1 MQDLI
6 VRLIETYGYWVFFI
20 IIFAESGL
28 FFGFFLPGDS
38 LLFSLALISRTAHIL
53 DIRYIILIGI
63 IAAIT
68 GDSFGYFFGRR
79 VGQSLFDRP
88 SGFLFNRDNLHAAK
102 KFYDEKGPA
111 TIVISRFTPFI
122 RTFAPIVAGAA
133 EMKYRVFL
141 FYNVIGGA
149 AWIIVMSLFG
159 YFLGS
164 VIPDGAK
171 YSTLIVIAIIA
182 ISLLPT
188 FFHIVGGQRKKYA
201 SKKMDS

>member
-1 MQDLI
+1 
-6 VRLIETYGYWVFFI
+6 
-20 IIFAESGL
+20 
-28 FFGFFLPGDS
+28 
-38 LLFSLALISRTAHIL
+38 
-53 DIRYIILIGI
+53 
-63 IAAIT
+63 
-68 GDSFGYFFGRR
+68 
-79 VGQSLFDRP
+79 
-88 SGFLFNRDNLHAAK
+88 
-102 KFYDEKGPA
+102 
-111 TIVISRFTPFI
+111 
-122 RTFAPIVAGAA
+122 VAGAA